1 MTRYEK
7 LYTQASVWS
16 AIFQMAVPALV
27 VMLLMVFYNM
37 ADMIFVGQLGSTAMV
52 ASISIVSPLFSL
64 LMAVATMVGFG
75 GCTYITNALGAGNL
89 EKAKE
94 ISSVSF
100 WFSLLFSLLL
110 IPVLLLLRMPLL
122 SLLGATEDTLPFAS
136 RYYAILTLGAPFM
149 VLSTMMG
156 SIIRSEG
163 AIRESMLGNIT
174 GTITNLVLDP
184 LFILAF
190 HFGVSGAAAA
200 TVLGN
205 AVATLVY
212 ALFTRKS
219 EILAVSPGLAARHFS
234 HIGMVLALGLPNAVS
249 TILSGFASSFSNNL
263 LKAYGTDA
271 IAAMAAAGKTSLVI
285 TMLIMG
291 ICMGCQPLLAY
302 SYGAGDEKRLGK
314 ILQDLLLLTT
324 LIGIGA
330 AAGCFFGRVL
340 IIHLFLKD
348 PSAASLAESLVPW
361 LVVGSPFIGIY
372 YLSTNYLQA
381 SQKAGSAIVLSVLR
395 QGVILIAALYVFNRL
410 FGFHGIAMSHM
421 VSDIASE
428 VIAAIWLFRVRHRA
442 RPVSSPAAQPDTI

>member
-249 TILSGFASSFSNNL
+249 TILSGFAWVASRCLPTATAPGTRIVSGRSCRICCFS
-263 LKAYGTDA
+263 
-271 IAAMAAAGKTSLVI
+271 
-285 TMLIMG
+285 
-291 ICMGCQPLLAY
+291 
-302 SYGAGDEKRLGK
+302 
-314 ILQDLLLLTT
+314 
-324 LIGIGA
+324 
-330 AAGCFFGRVL
+330 
-340 IIHLFLKD
+340 
-348 PSAASLAESLVPW
+348 
-361 LVVGSPFIGIY
+361 
-372 YLSTNYLQA
+372 
-381 SQKAGSAIVLSVLR
+381 
-395 QGVILIAALYVFNRL
+395 
-410 FGFHGIAMSHM
+410 
-421 VSDIASE
+421 
-428 VIAAIWLFRVRHRA
+428 
-442 RPVSSPAAQPDTI
+442 RP